1 MRRLA
6 AILLACCVVPAA
18 AAGDRTFSAVVDEYL
33 GPVRAAERVTAATAG
48 APDAVQRQYDLARD
62 FEEAL
67 ARTGK
72 TGRSCRAAAS
82 AAREVAR
89 AESLQAEGYDRG
101 ERRVVEQGTR
111 RIAVTVTRYEARAR
125 RCKPGGPFARTT
137 TVVLRSPVPGQ
148 AFFRTVHVRGRAPGR
163 TRRAVVAVDETRARC
178 TGGRASKRVVRG
190 NLSMWLKLQ
199 PGRHDLAVAF
209 CAGRR
214 AAVASAR
221 VRGVWVLPAA
231 GAVAAAPR
239 RESARLDERLARNA
253 RTFPGI
259 SAVWY
264 QDLRT
269 GVSAS
274 WNADAVFPAA
284 STVKLGLLVAGLD
297 RFGVRSP
304 VSYDL
309 EAMATWSSN
318 LAANRVLA
326 KVGGPAAAQAPLARV
341 GATHSTFTGAYRV
354 GTALGGATEQPPW
367 VSSRVTTARDLA
379 TILFTLHAGVL
390 GRPRALARL
399 HLSRREARLALGLLL
414 SSEPRGS
421 NVGLLRPALGDTPA
435 AQKQGWLS
443 VARHTAAIVYGRRGP
458 KLLVVLTYAP
468 DLTLPTAQAYGRSL
482 VRLLEPR

>member
-1 MRRLA
+1 MPRLA
-6 AILLACCVVPAA
+6 VVLLACCLGPAA
-18 AAGDRTFSAVVDEYL
+18 AAAAADRTFRAVVDEYL
-33 GPVRAAERVTAATAG
+33 GPLRAAERDTAATAG
-48 APDAVQRQYDLARD
+48 ASDAVQRQYDLARD
-62 FEEAL
+62 FQEAL
-67 ARTGK
+67 ARTGP
-72 TGRSCRAAAS
+72 TSRSCRAAAN
-82 AAREVAR
+82 AAREVAK

-101 ERRVVEQGTR
+101 ERWVVEQGTL
-111 RIAVTVTRYEARAR
+111 RIGVTVARYEARAR
-125 RCKPGGPFARTT
+125 RCRPGEPVERSA

-148 AFFRTVHVRGRAPGR
+148 AFFRTVHLRGRAPGR
-163 TRRAVVAVDETRARC
+163 TRRAVVAVDSQRATCKR
-178 TGGRASKRVVRG
+178 GRASKRVVRG
-190 NLSMWLKLQ
+190 HLSLWLKLR

-209 CAGRR
+209 CAPHRI
-214 AAVASAR
+214 ASAR
-221 VRGVWVLPAA
+221 VRGVWVLPAT
-231 GAVAAAPR
+231 GAVAAAAR
-239 RESARLDERLARNA
+239 RESARLDDRLTRNF
-253 RTFPGI
+253 RSFPGI

-269 GVSAS
+269 GVTAS

-309 EAMATWSSN
+309 QAMATWSSN

-326 KVGGPAAAQAPLARV
+326 KIGGPAAAQAPLARL
-341 GATHSTFTGAYRV
+341 GATRSTFTGAYRV
-354 GTALGGATEQPPW
+354 GTAVRRATEQPPW

-379 TILFTLHAGVL
+379 TILSTLHAGVL
-390 GRPRALARL
+390 GSPRALARL

-421 NVGLLRPALGDTPA
+421 NAGLLRPALGNTPA
-435 AQKQGWLS
+435 AQKHGWLS
-443 VARHTAAIVYGRRGP
+443 VARHTAAIVYGRGGP

-482 VRLLEPR
+482 VRLLGLR